1 MYNLASQWAFLD
13 FLGFARLIE
22 FHLFPIYLILGT
34 YICRV
39 EPTVKNCPA
48 RDCRFFSVRVHRS
61 MWLCVVSPMV
71 YLAYF
76 QIMIVCTNGIGSRT
90 IESLPD
96 QWLEAKAKKI
106 DRFRRP
112 LDRLTEFVLLK
123 SQLETG
129 ASFFFGLSRFTEN
142 GAINVLVLPF
152 SPLIPIVY
160 RVSGVAGLWFPLIL
174 SLLCTSNGFVVNVTF
189 FRVLCGRLI

>member
-1 MYNLASQWAFLD
+1 
-13 FLGFARLIE
+13 
-22 FHLFPIYLILGT
+22 
-34 YICRV
+34 
-39 EPTVKNCPA
+39 
-48 RDCRFFSVRVHRS
+48 
-61 MWLCVVSPMV
+61 
-71 YLAYF
+71 
-76 QIMIVCTNGIGSRT
+76 MIVCTNGIGSRT